1 MPDQPTI
8 INPELER
15 RAQGEDADK
24 LLDVIV
30 ELRQDP
36 DQEQSATH
44 LRESFSR
51 AKEPVSDAI
60 SRLGGAITGEAWI
73 NHTLRARVPAY
84 SLESLSDLDSVRA
97 LDVPHE
103 ITPD

>member
-15 RAQGEDADK
+15 RAQGEDAEK

-30 ELRQDP
+30 ELHQDP
-36 DQEQSATH
+36 DEEQSATQ

-60 SRLGGAITGEAWI
+60 AQLGGAVTGEAWI
-73 NHTLRARVPAY
+73 NHTLRARVPAQ
-84 SLESLSDLDSVRA
+84 SLESLSDLDAVRA